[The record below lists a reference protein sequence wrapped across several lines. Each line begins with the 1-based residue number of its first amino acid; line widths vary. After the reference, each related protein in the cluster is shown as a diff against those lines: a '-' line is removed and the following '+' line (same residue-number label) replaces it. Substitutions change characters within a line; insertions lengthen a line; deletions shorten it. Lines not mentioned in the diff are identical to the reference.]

1 MERNE
6 TKRTKWLTV
15 RMNEEEYK
23 ALEALHRQSTC
34 SSLSE
39 YARRI
44 VLGKPI
50 ILRYHNLSLD
60 DFMTGMLQLRG
71 ELKTISGNFNQAVRR
86 ANTLRHL
93 PDIQQW
99 ILLNEQDKTRLTK
112 QIETISTNIEK
123 AYQLWSRV

>member
-1 MERNE
+1 M
-6 TKRTKWLTV
+6 T
-15 RMNEEEYK
+15 EEEYK

-50 ILRYHNLSLD
+50 VLRYHNQSLD
-60 DFMTGMLQLRG
+60 DFMTGMLPLSR
-71 ELKTISGNFNQAVRR
+71 ELKAISGNLNRAVRQL
-86 ANTLRHL
+86 NTLRHL

-112 QIETISTNIEK
+112 HIETISTNIEK